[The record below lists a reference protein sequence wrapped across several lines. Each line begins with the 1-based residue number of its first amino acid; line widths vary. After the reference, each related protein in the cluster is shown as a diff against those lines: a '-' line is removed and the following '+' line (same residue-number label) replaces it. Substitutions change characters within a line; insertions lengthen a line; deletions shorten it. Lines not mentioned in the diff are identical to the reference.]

1 MATCAFEEI
10 AADFEFLDSWEDR
23 YRHVI
28 DLGKGMPPLEDELK
42 VPSTKVDG
50 CVSQVWIV
58 PEIAEASPEP
68 KFRFRGDSDAM
79 IVRGLIAILSSLYND
94 VPLSQ
99 VREVDARKQLSR
111 LELHEHLTPQRSN
124 GLNAMVVAIRRLAEI
139 AHSARREGSN

>member
-1 MATCAFEEI
+1 MAACAFEEI
-10 AADFEFLDSWEDR
+10 ADDFEFLDSWEDR

-28 DLGKGMPPLEDELK
+28 DLGKRMRPLEDELK
-42 VPSTKVDG
+42 IPSTKVDG
-50 CVSQVWIV
+50 CASQVWIV
-58 PEIAEASPEP
+58 PEIADVSPEP

-99 VREVDARKQLSR
+99 VRKIDAKKQLSR

-124 GLNAMVVAIRRLAEI
+124 GLNAMVLAIQRLAEI
-139 AHSARREGSN
+139 AHSARCQT

>member
-1 MATCAFEEI
+1 MAACAFEEI
-10 AADFEFLDSWEDR
+10 ADDFEYLDSWEER

-28 DLGKGMPPLEDELK
+28 DLGKGMRPLEDGLK
-42 VPSTKVDG
+42 IPSTKVDG
-50 CVSQVWIV
+50 CASQVWIV
-58 PEIAEASPEP
+58 PEIADAFPEP

-111 LELHEHLTPQRSN
+111 LELHENLNPKRSN
-124 GLNAMVVAIRRLAEI
+124 GLNAMVADIQRLAEI
-139 AHSARREGSN
+139 AHSARSRT

>member
-1 MATCAFEEI
+1 MAACAFEEI
-10 AADFEFLDSWEDR
+10 ADDFEFLDSWEDR

-28 DLGKGMPPLEDELK
+28 DLGKSMRPLEEELK
-42 VPSTKVDG
+42 IPLTKVDG

-58 PEIAEASPEP
+58 PEIADASPEP

-99 VREVDARKQLSR
+99 VHKIDAKKQLSR

-124 GLNAMVVAIRRLAEI
+124 GLNAMVVAIQRLAEI
-139 AHSARREGSN
+139 AHSARCQT

>member
-1 MATCAFEEI
+1 MAACAFEEI
-10 AADFEFLDSWEDR
+10 AEDFEFLDSWEDR
-23 YRHVI
+23 YLHVI
-28 DLGKGMPPLEDELK
+28 DLGKSMHPLEDELK

-50 CVSQVWIV
+50 CASQVWIV
-58 PEIAEASPEP
+58 PEIADASPEP

-99 VREVDARKQLSR
+99 VRKIDAKKQLSR

-124 GLNAMVVAIRRLAEI
+124 GLNAMVVAIQRLAEI
-139 AHSARREGSN
+139 AHSARCQT

>member
-1 MATCAFEEI
+1 MATGAFEEI
-10 AADFEFLDSWEDR
+10 ADDFEFLDSWEER

-28 DLGKGMPPLEDELK
+28 DLGKGMPPLEEALK

-58 PEIAEASPEP
+58 PEIVEAPLEP

-99 VREVDARKQLSR
+99 VCEVDARKQLSR

-139 AHSARREGSN
+139 AHSARLERSN